1 MDAEQTRDAYPSA
14 ASGWNTY
21 HGKPPKAEQSGW
33 NKSAEYANTHSP
45 TTQNGTKPTTQDETL
60 SPPSTIGE
68 LTLKQIIK
76 ALSRPLPD
84 SMLES
89 RKQGG
94 SNIKYISWHTAN
106 KVLDKYAPGWNWSIV
121 KIELSADRIFL
132 IGRLSIPTSE
142 GLVYRE
148 ATGTELLKEDKQIWL
163 GEKPNQKPLKDEF
176 DRIVTEQR
184 ELAYGDPSSNAESMA
199 FRRAA
204 ARFGLGL
211 YLY

>member
-14 ASGWNTY
+14 ASGWDTY
-21 HGKPPKAEQSGW
+21 HGKPPKAERSSW
-33 NKSAEYANTHSP
+33 DK
-45 TTQNGTKPTTQDETL
+45 TKPTTPDETL

-68 LTLKQIIK
+68 WSLNQIIK
-76 ALSRPLPD
+76 ALSRPLPN

-94 SNIKYISWHTAN
+94 ANIKYISWHTAN

-148 ATGTELLKEDKQIWL
+148 ATGTEELKETVRDKQT
-163 GEKPNQKPLKDEF
+163 GES
-176 DRIVTEQR
+176 IVR
-184 ELAYGDPSSNAESMA
+184 EMAYGDPSSNAESMA